1 MRDLRHGREELLHS
15 ELEPWVPG
23 PPNHEPPNHE
33 PPNHDPPGASG
44 FRIGSAS
51 TSQSERN
58 PARSCQARAEGAL
71 PHQALRIKV
80 RRTPVTCFTSGRP
93 RVSDGA
99 ALVQTF
105 ALISG
110 RCDAFA
116 SKDEAKLLTLA
127 ILPTFAFYSQTPRY
141 K

>member
-23 PPNHEPPNHE
+23 PPNHE

-80 RRTPVTCFTSGRP
+80 RRTPVTC
-93 RVSDGA
+93 
-99 ALVQTF
+99 
-105 ALISG
+105 
-110 RCDAFA
+110 
-116 SKDEAKLLTLA
+116 DEAKLLTLA
-127 ILPTFAFYSQTPRY
+127 ILPTFAFYSQTPRC